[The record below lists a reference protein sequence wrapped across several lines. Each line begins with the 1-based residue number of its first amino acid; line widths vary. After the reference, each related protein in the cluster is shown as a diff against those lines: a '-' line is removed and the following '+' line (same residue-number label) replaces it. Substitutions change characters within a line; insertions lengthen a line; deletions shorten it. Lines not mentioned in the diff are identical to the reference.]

1 MRPSLVFISLFA
13 CLAVAAC
20 SPADQSK
27 TTGDIKSTASSL
39 KDTVKEGG
47 DSPAGEQLKA
57 DAKDLVKDAGTAIK
71 KGAIQTKD
79 ALNSTVAKQQ
89 TPSKK

>member
-1 MRPSLVFISLFA
+1 MRPILTAAVLA

-27 TTGDIKSTASSL
+27 TTGDIKSTAGSL
-39 KDTVKEGG
+39 KDTVKQGA
-47 DSPAGEQLKA
+47 DSPAGEALKS
-57 DAKDLVKDAGTAIK
+57 DAKDLVKDAGMAIK
-71 KGAIQTKD
+71 KGAIETKD

-89 TPSKK
+89 TPAKN